1 MTSSGSGAGAS
12 GQERFFG
19 PIENWLGGPD
29 ARVRARSIADI
40 VMGVT
45 IDRVI
50 SDDLGLDDKAREAFR
65 VGLARTL
72 QSAIEV

>member
-1 MTSSGSGAGAS
+1 
-12 GQERFFG
+12 
-19 PIENWLGGPD
+19 
-29 ARVRARSIADI
+29 
-40 VMGVT
+40 MGVT